1 MRFSVNDMVKILLA
15 TGNPH
20 KARELSAMLS
30 GCDVE
35 VLTLKDVG
43 FAGEIIEDGETFE
56 ENAEIKA
63 RAAASLGYIGVGDD
77 SGLCVDFLGGAPGV
91 YSARYAGEPCDNSKN
106 NEKLLSEMAG
116 VPEDKR
122 GAKFVCVICCVF
134 PDGRKIVSRGECPGR
149 ILTSYAG
156 SGGFGY
162 DPLFY
167 CTERG
172 KSYADMTEE
181 EKNSV
186 SHRARAMKGFLDKFI
201 SEIK

>member
-1 MRFSVNDMVKILLA
+1 MVKILLA
-15 TGNPH
+15 TGNSH

-172 KSYADMTEE
+172 KSYAEMTEE

>member
-1 MRFSVNDMVKILLA
+1 MVKILLA

-43 FAGEIIEDGETFE
+43 FTGEIIEDGETFE

-116 VPEDKR
+116 VPEEKR

-172 KSYADMTEE
+172 KSYAEMTEK

>member
-1 MRFSVNDMVKILLA
+1 MVKILLA

-116 VPEDKR
+116 VPEEKR

-167 CTERG
+167 CMERG
-172 KSYADMTEE
+172 KSYAEMTEE

>member
-1 MRFSVNDMVKILLA
+1 MVKILLA

-56 ENAEIKA
+56 ENDEIKA
-63 RAAASLGYIGVGDD
+63 RAADSLGYIGVGDD

-172 KSYADMTEE
+172 KSYAEMTEE

>member
-1 MRFSVNDMVKILLA
+1 MVKILLA

-106 NEKLLSEMAG
+106 NEKLLAEMAG

-172 KSYADMTEE
+172 KSYAEMTEE

>member
-1 MRFSVNDMVKILLA
+1 MVKILLA

-35 VLTLKDVG
+35 VLTLKDVS
-43 FAGEIIEDGETFE
+43 FTGEIIEDGETFE

-116 VPEDKR
+116 VPEEKR

-172 KSYADMTEE
+172 KSYAEMTEE

>member
-172 KSYADMTEE
+172 KSYAEMTEE

>member
-1 MRFSVNDMVKILLA
+1 MVKILLA

-172 KSYADMTEE
+172 KSYAEMTEE
-181 EKNSV
+181 EKISV

>member
-1 MRFSVNDMVKILLA
+1 MVKILLA

-43 FAGEIIEDGETFE
+43 FTGEIIEDGETFE

-63 RAAASLGYIGVGDD
+63 RTAASLGYIGVGDD

-91 YSARYAGEPCDNSKN
+91 YSARYAGEPRDNSRN

-116 VPEDKR
+116 VPEEKR

-172 KSYADMTEE
+172 KSYAEMTEE

>member
-1 MRFSVNDMVKILLA
+1 MVKILLA

-172 KSYADMTEE
+172 KSYAEMTEE

-186 SHRARAMKGFLDKFI
+186 SHRARAMKGVLDKFI

>member
-1 MRFSVNDMVKILLA
+1 MVKILLA

-172 KSYADMTEE
+172 KSYAEMTEE

-186 SHRARAMKGFLDKFI
+186 SHRARAMKVFLDKFI

>member
-1 MRFSVNDMVKILLA
+1 MVKILLA

-35 VLTLKDVG
+35 VLTLKDAG
-43 FAGEIIEDGETFE
+43 FTGEIIEDGETFE

-116 VPEDKR
+116 VPEEKR
-122 GAKFVCVICCVF
+122 EAKFVCVICCVF

-172 KSYADMTEE
+172 KSYAEMTEE

>member
-1 MRFSVNDMVKILLA
+1 MVKILLA

-149 ILTSYAG
+149 ILTSYVG

-172 KSYADMTEE
+172 KSYAEMTEE

>member
-1 MRFSVNDMVKILLA
+1 MVKILLA

-156 SGGFGY
+156 SGGLGY

-172 KSYADMTEE
+172 KSYAEMMEE

-186 SHRARAMKGFLDKFI
+186 SHRARAMKVFLDKFI

>member
-1 MRFSVNDMVKILLA
+1 MVKILLA
-15 TGNPH
+15 TGNHH

-43 FAGEIIEDGETFE
+43 FAGEIIEGGETFE

-172 KSYADMTEE
+172 KSYAEMTEE

-186 SHRARAMKGFLDKFI
+186 SHRARAMKVFLDKFI

>member
-1 MRFSVNDMVKILLA
+1 MAKILLA

-43 FAGEIIEDGETFE
+43 FTGEIAEDGKTFE

-91 YSARYAGEPCDNSKN
+91 YSARYAGEPCDNAKN
-106 NEKLLSEMAG
+106 NEKLLFEMAG
-116 VPEDKR
+116 VPEEKR

-134 PDGRKIVSRGECPGR
+134 PDGRKIVSRGECPGT

-162 DPLFY
+162 DPLFF

-172 KSYADMTEE
+172 KSYAEMTEQ

>member
-1 MRFSVNDMVKILLA
+1 MVKILLA

-63 RAAASLGYIGVGDD
+63 RAAASLGCIGVGDD

-167 CTERG
+167 CAERG
-172 KSYADMTEE
+172 KSYAEMTEE

>member
-1 MRFSVNDMVKILLA
+1 MVKILLA
-15 TGNPH
+15 TGHPH

-172 KSYADMTEE
+172 KSYAEMTEE

>member
-1 MRFSVNDMVKILLA
+1 MVKILLA

-106 NEKLLSEMAG
+106 NEKLLSEIAESTG
-116 VPEDKR
+116 
-122 GAKFVCVICCVF
+122 
-134 PDGRKIVSRGECPGR
+134 GR
-149 ILTSYAG
+149 Y
-156 SGGFGY
+156 F
-162 DPLFY
+162 
-167 CTERG
+167 
-172 KSYADMTEE
+172 
-181 EKNSV
+181 
-186 SHRARAMKGFLDKFI
+186 RATDNTKLAEI
-201 SEIK
+201 YSEINKMEKARTTVDSFPVYKELFGLYALLALLALLLEFFIDRFVLRRLP

>member
-1 MRFSVNDMVKILLA
+1 MVKILLA

-63 RAAASLGYIGVGDD
+63 GAAASLGYIGVGDD

-172 KSYADMTEE
+172 KSYAEMTEE

>member
-1 MRFSVNDMVKILLA
+1 MVKILLA

-35 VLTLKDVG
+35 VRTLKDVG

-172 KSYADMTEE
+172 KSYAEMTEE

>member
-1 MRFSVNDMVKILLA
+1 MAKILLA

-43 FAGEIIEDGETFE
+43 FTGEIAEDGKTFE

-91 YSARYAGEPCDNSKN
+91 YSARYAGEPCDNAKN
-106 NEKLLSEMAG
+106 NEKLLFEMAG
-116 VPEDKR
+116 VPEEKR

-134 PDGRKIVSRGECPGR
+134 PDGRKIISRGECSGR

-156 SGGFGY
+156 CGGFGY
-162 DPLFY
+162 DPLFF

-172 KSYADMTEE
+172 KSYAEMTEE

-186 SHRARAMKGFLDKFI
+186 SHRARAMKGFLDKFL

>member
-1 MRFSVNDMVKILLA
+1 MVKILLA

-156 SGGFGY
+156 SGRLWVRSAVLLYGKRKKLRRDDGRRKKFRKSQSESNEGFFG
-162 DPLFY
+162 
-167 CTERG
+167 
-172 KSYADMTEE
+172 
-181 EKNSV
+181 
-186 SHRARAMKGFLDKFI
+186 
-201 SEIK
+201 

>member
-1 MRFSVNDMVKILLA
+1 MAKILLA

-43 FAGEIIEDGETFE
+43 FTGEIAEDGKTFE

-91 YSARYAGEPCDNSKN
+91 YSARYAGEPCDNAKN
-106 NEKLLSEMAG
+106 NEKLLFEMAG
-116 VPEDKR
+116 VPEEKR

-134 PDGRKIVSRGECPGR
+134 PDGRKIISRGECSGR

-156 SGGFGY
+156 RGGFGY

-172 KSYADMTEE
+172 KSYAEMTEE

-186 SHRARAMKGFLDKFI
+186 SHRARAMKGFLDKFL

>member
-1 MRFSVNDMVKILLA
+1 MVKILLA
-15 TGNPH
+15 TGNHH

-172 KSYADMTEE
+172 KSYAEMTEE

-186 SHRARAMKGFLDKFI
+186 SHRARAMKVFLDKFI

>member
-1 MRFSVNDMVKILLA
+1 MVKILLA

-63 RAAASLGYIGVGDD
+63 RAAASLRYIGVGDD

-134 PDGRKIVSRGECPGR
+134 PDGRKVVSRGECPGR

-172 KSYADMTEE
+172 KSYAEMTEE

-201 SEIK
+201 LEIK

>member
-1 MRFSVNDMVKILLA
+1 MVKILLA

-30 GCDVE
+30 DCDVE

-172 KSYADMTEE
+172 KSYAEMTEE

>member
-1 MRFSVNDMVKILLA
+1 MVKILLA

-63 RAAASLGYIGVGDD
+63 RAVASLGYIGVGDD

-172 KSYADMTEE
+172 KSYAEMTEE